1 MNTRREWLLS
11 ALATV
16 GGGAFSNGFGAAAL
30 SGNLDLSAFEK
41 ELVDLEEATGGRLGV
56 ALLDTAS
63 GVHAGHR
70 TDERFPMCSTFKLLA
85 VAAVLAR
92 VDRRKEQLERVVRFT
107 PKDIVTYSPA
117 TETRVGDAGMSIKE
131 LCAAAITLS
140 DNTAGNLLLATIG
153 GPTGLTAFA
162 RTLGDNITRLD
173 RIEPDL
179 NEALPGDPR
188 DTSTPAAM
196 LSDLRALAFGK
207 VLSAPSKGQLIEWL
221 GQNKTGDKRLRAGL
235 PNGWKVGDKTGSG
248 ARGTTND
255 LAIVWPPKHPP
266 VLVSVYLTGATVDD
280 DQRNLTIAAVG
291 KKIAD
296 AL

>member
-1 MNTRREWLLS
+1 MNTRREWLWS
-11 ALATV
+11 TLATV
-16 GGGAFSNGFGAAAL
+16 GGVAFGNGFGSAL
-30 SGNLDLSAFEK
+30 NAKLHLSSFEE
-41 ELVDLEEATGGRLGV
+41 ELVELEEASGGRLGV

-92 VDRRKEQLERVVRFT
+92 VDRREEQLERIVRFT

-117 TETRVGDAGMSIKE
+117 TETRVGDAGMSINE

-140 DNTAGNLLLATIG
+140 DNTAGNLLLAAIG

-162 RTLGDNITRLD
+162 RTLGDDMTRLD

-179 NEALPGDPR
+179 NEALSGDPR

-196 LSDLRALAFGK
+196 LSNLRALTFGN
-207 VLSAPSKGQLIEWL
+207 VLSPASKAQLIEWL
-221 GQNKTGDKRLRAGL
+221 IQNKTGDKRLRAGL
-235 PNGWKVGDKTGSG
+235 PTGWKVGDKTGSG

-255 LAIVWPPKHPP
+255 LAIVWPSEHPP
-266 VLVSVYLTGATVDD
+266 VLVSVYLTGATADD

-296 AL
+296 AI